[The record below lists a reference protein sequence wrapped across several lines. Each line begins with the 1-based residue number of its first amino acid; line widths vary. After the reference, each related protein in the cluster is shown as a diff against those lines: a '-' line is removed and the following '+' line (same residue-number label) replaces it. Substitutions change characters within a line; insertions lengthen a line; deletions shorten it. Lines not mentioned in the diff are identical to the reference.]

1 VRDAVICDVVLVVV
15 AYLLGSV
22 PFGVVVARA
31 RGGMDLRRVGSGNIG
46 ATNVLRV
53 LGKSAAGLT
62 LLGDIGKGALA
73 VGLGRWIGISPTG
86 LALIGLAAVAGH
98 LCPVFAGFRGGKGV
112 ATSLGVV
119 LAAMPAVGGLLLLIW
134 LAVAVL
140 WRYSSLAALMAA
152 TALPVLAWWLDGRAH
167 AGPERNA
174 LSHPAGAAP
183 REHRPPVAGHRGKI
197 GQRSG
202 CRMVNWSSSQLA
214 GASLSD
220 GPDQSTNRP
229 MTK

>member
-1 VRDAVICDVVLVVV
+1 MRDAVIRDVVLMVV

-46 ATNVLRV
+46 ATNVLRA
-53 LGKSAAGLT
+53 LGKSAAALT

-112 ATSLGVV
+112 ATTLGVV

-134 LAVAVL
+134 LAVAAL
-140 WRYSSLAALMAA
+140 WRYSSLAALTAA
-152 TALPVLAWWLDGRAH
+152 AALPVLAWWLDGRA
-167 AGPERNA
+167 PMLV
-174 LSHPAGAAP
+174 LSVTLFLILLVRH
-183 REHRPPVAGHRGKI
+183 RENIARLWQGTEGRI
-197 GQRSG
+197 GQKVRKSNG
-202 CRMVNWSSSQLA
+202 QLVE
-214 GASLSD
+214 
-220 GPDQSTNRP
+220 
-229 MTK
+229 